1 MLNSSSSSLI
11 GRLSGLSAFWACQFL
26 LLFAAECGGVRSG
39 VPPVGGSRANM
50 DSSAAIDD
58 ETGAPDDDGGFPPTP
73 NSWCASERCE
83 TASVDRSAWFD
94 CRSQSCCRDPAL
106 IPNGTGPCPGL
117 NALPPTLEPPSEL
130 GDPVSGIAC
139 MRE

>member
-1 MLNSSSSSLI
+1 MLKSSSSSLI

-26 LLFAAECGGVRSG
+26 LLLAGCGGVRSG
-39 VPPVGGSRANM
+39 VPVGGRRANM
-50 DSSAAIDD
+50 DSSAAIED
-58 ETGAPDDDGGFPPTP
+58 ETGVPDDGFAPGP
-73 NSWCASERCE
+73 NSWCADSERCE

-94 CRSQSCCRDPAL
+94 CRCQSCCREPAL

-117 NALPPTLEPPSEL
+117 NAPPPTLEPPSEL
-130 GDPVSGIAC
+130 GDPVCGMAC